1 MEEQSKENQSIEEL
15 IYNETKNRLA
25 VMEKPDYEF
34 PESITKVDVIAIAT
48 WCYTQGAYV
57 AQFLSFKQLLINI
70 FCFNIV

>member
-34 PESITKVDVIAIAT
+34 PESITKVDVIAI
-48 WCYTQGAYV
+48 V
-57 AQFLSFKQLLINI
+57 AGIIICLLLIALCMMGVI
-70 FCFNIV
+70 Q